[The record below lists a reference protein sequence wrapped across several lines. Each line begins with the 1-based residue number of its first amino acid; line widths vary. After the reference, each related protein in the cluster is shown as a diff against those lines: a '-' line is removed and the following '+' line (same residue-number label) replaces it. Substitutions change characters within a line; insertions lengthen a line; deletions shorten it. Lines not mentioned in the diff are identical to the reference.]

1 MKKLLLGL
9 LFIFSYSVHASSSI
23 ESCCQVSGAVFS
35 GILGAMLYQGVVG
48 IKQEDT
54 LFIGTES
61 GSRTLK
67 HLSFKEDSFCKCS
80 SNYCTTYKAGI
91 GLGRFF
97 IGYQSNREIDYQ
109 ANRENVVKGLVIKG
123 LVTDDTKTISRND
136 WNALAVGV
144 VTGAVTYMLI
154 TSFDKK

>member
-67 HLSFKEDSFCKCS
+67 HLSVKEDSFCKCS

-91 GLGRFF
+91 GLGKFF
-97 IGYQSNREIDYQ
+97 IGYQ

-123 LVTDDTKTISRND
+123 LVVDTKTISRND
-136 WNALAVGV
+136 CNALAVGV